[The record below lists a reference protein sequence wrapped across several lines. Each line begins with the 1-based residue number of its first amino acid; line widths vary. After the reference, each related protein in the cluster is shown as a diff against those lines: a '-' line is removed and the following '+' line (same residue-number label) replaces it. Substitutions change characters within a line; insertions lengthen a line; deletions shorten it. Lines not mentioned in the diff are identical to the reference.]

1 MTAVTQTDAFN
12 KLDESTLK
20 DFIAK
25 VSNLLPQIG
34 LSDSVRTITKV
45 FVECISSPRFSS
57 QIKLDK
63 TSLYY

>member
-25 VSNLLPQIG
+25 VINLLPQIG
-34 LSDSVRTITKV
+34 LSDSGYNHESV
-45 FVECISSPRFSS
+45 CLLNASPLCHALRH
-57 QIKLDK
+57 QDL
-63 TSLYY
+63 L

>member
-25 VSNLLPQIG
+25 VRSYKI
-34 LSDSVRTITKV
+34 RKTIYQ
-45 FVECISSPRFSS
+45 FGFE
-57 QIKLDK
+57 
-63 TSLYY
+63 YG